1 MTSRATTG
9 SDSATQPSAV
19 GSAPVSAPRPRPHLA
34 GLPAYVPGKPSAPG
48 SFKLSSNE
56 NPHPP
61 LPELVAAATDA
72 ITAMNRYPDMGAQLM
87 YDAIADHLGVT
98 TDQLASGTGSVAVLY
113 HLLQAFCDPG
123 DEVIYAWRSF
133 EAYPIA
139 AAVTAATSVQ
149 VPLTEDGRHDLPA
162 MAAAITEQTK
172 VVLLCSPNNPTGPAL
187 THTEVAEFV
196 AQVPESVL
204 VVLDEAYHEF
214 VRMSDPLRTL
224 ELRQLHDNVVV
235 MRTLAK
241 AYGLAGLRV
250 GYLLAHPDVAAAV
263 RACSLPF
270 GVSHVAQVAAVAAL
284 NASVALLSQVD
295 AIVAERERVTVAL
308 RAQGWR
314 LPEAQGNFVWF
325 PVEDRAAEFGA
336 AAEAAGIVVRPF
348 AGDGVRV
355 SIGEP
360 EANDRLLAV
369 AERWLRTDP

>member
-1 MTSRATTG
+1 MHST
-9 SDSATQPSAV
+9 PSC
-19 GSAPVSAPRPRPHLA
+19 
-34 GLPAYVPGKPSAPG
+34 
-48 SFKLSSNE
+48 F
-56 NPHPP
+56 
-61 LPELVAAATDA
+61 
-72 ITAMNRYPDMGAQLM
+72 
-87 YDAIADHLGVT
+87 
-98 TDQLASGTGSVAVLY
+98 
-113 HLLQAFCDPG
+113 
-123 DEVIYAWRSF
+123 
-133 EAYPIA
+133 
-139 AAVTAATSVQ
+139 
-149 VPLTEDGRHDLPA
+149 
-162 MAAAITEQTK
+162 
-172 VVLLCSPNNPTGPAL
+172 
-187 THTEVAEFV
+187 
-196 AQVPESVL
+196 
-204 VVLDEAYHEF
+204 
-214 VRMSDPLRTL
+214 
-224 ELRQLHDNVVV
+224 
-235 MRTLAK
+235 
-241 AYGLAGLRV
+241 
-250 GYLLAHPDVAAAV
+250 AAV